1 MIVNGIRP
9 RSLRRRLTLV
19 GLGGILAAAV
29 VTMPAEAHADPTL
42 SHAQIAYVNTF
53 HGAVCKTIT
62 AYPSEAGVA
71 GVLSGVMDDG
81 FGPVDAAE
89 IVNVSVAGFC
99 PQWWPLLQAI
109 GDRARAAD
117 SNAYVA

>member
-1 MIVNGIRP
+1 VIVNGVRP

-29 VTMPAEAHADPTL
+29 VTMPAAKADPLNDT
-42 SHAQIAYVNTF
+42 QTAYVLAY
-53 HGAVCKTIT
+53 HSAVCKTIT

-89 IVNVSVAGFC
+89 IVNASVAGWC
-99 PQWWPLLQAI
+99 PSWWPLLQAI

>member
-1 MIVNGIRP
+1 MIVNVRP
-9 RSLRRRLTLV
+9 RVLKQRLALV
-19 GLGGILAAAV
+19 GMGAVIAAGIV
-29 VTMPAEAHADPTL
+29 GMPAAKADPTL
-42 SHAQIAYVNTF
+42 SHAQVAYVQAY

>member
-1 MIVNGIRP
+1 MIVNVRP

-19 GLGGILAAAV
+19 GLGGLLAAAV

-42 SHAQIAYVNTF
+42 SHAQVAYVQAY

-71 GVLSGVMDDG
+71 GVLQGVISDG
-81 FGPVDAAE
+81 FGPVDAAN
-89 IVNVSVAGFC
+89 IVNASVAVYC

>member
-1 MIVNGIRP
+1 MG
-9 RSLRRRLTLV
+9 
-19 GLGGILAAAV
+19 GLLAAAV
-29 VTMPAEAHADPTL
+29 VTMPAAKADPSL
-42 SHAQIAYVNTF
+42 SHAQVAYVQAY

-89 IVNVSVAGFC
+89 IVNASVAAFC
-99 PQWWPLLQAI
+99 PEWWALLQAI